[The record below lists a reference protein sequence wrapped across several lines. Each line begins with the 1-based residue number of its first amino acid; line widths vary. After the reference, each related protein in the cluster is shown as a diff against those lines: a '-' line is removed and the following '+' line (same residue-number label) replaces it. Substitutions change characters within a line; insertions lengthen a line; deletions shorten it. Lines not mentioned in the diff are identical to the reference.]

1 MRQEYT
7 WISTMEEGYS
17 ECGNSVPDTL
27 ILSSNASDDQL
38 ANKEV
43 FLMIFLSVGVGIGLL
58 AVTVERI

>member
-1 MRQEYT
+1 
-7 WISTMEEGYS
+7 MEEGYS